1 MTITEAIPHRPPFLL
16 VDEIVAV
23 EKTSIRTRRRADLED
38 PVFKGHFPGNP
49 ILPGVLVCE
58 SIFQSAAI
66 LMAHLFKDSMENSV
80 PFLTRVSN
88 AKFKSP
94 VRPGDVCEIEVHFK
108 ERLSNACFFSGV
120 AKVNGKTAVSIDFAC
135 AVVALDSLT

>member
-23 EKTSIRTRRRADLED
+23 EETAIRTRRRVDPDD

-49 ILPGVLVCE
+49 VLPGVLVCE

-66 LMAHLFKDSMENSV
+66 LLAHMFPEGMAGRV

-88 AKFKSP
+88 AKFKNP
-94 VRPGDVCEIEVHFK
+94 VRPGVVFEMEIRFK
-108 ERLSNACFFSGV
+108 ERLSNAYFFDGT
-120 AKVNGKTAVSIDFAC
+120 AKVNGKTSVSIDFAC
-135 AVVALDSLT
+135 TAVESVSAE